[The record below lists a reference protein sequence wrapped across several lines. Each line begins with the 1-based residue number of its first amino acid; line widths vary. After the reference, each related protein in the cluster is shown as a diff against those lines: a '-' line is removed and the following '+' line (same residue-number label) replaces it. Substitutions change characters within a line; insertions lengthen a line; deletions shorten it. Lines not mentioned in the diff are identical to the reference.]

1 MDLRDS
7 WRGMKPGLTLC
18 TALAACSL
26 TACGERAN
34 SEAENSA
41 PYVATN
47 AAPEPVI
54 QSEPDAAP
62 PLVPDHNYDERRGPN
77 YYYVAAVS
85 EEDERKG
92 RAVGDVVVYQYLGKN
107 SAGQHV
113 LASMNSRGLVNYE
126 ASCSVPCRII
136 DTSDGQSIAFS
147 PRSIIGAAFEDAFR
161 GKLRVAERVRTEK
174 DAQVP
179 SNARSSGGDASTN
192 QADPALDEPWEAYT
206 ETGASEA
213 DTTAQ

>member
-1 MDLRDS
+1 MVLRDS
-7 WRGMKPGLTLC
+7 WHGMKLGFALC
-18 TALAACSL
+18 TALAAGAL
-26 TACGERAN
+26 TACGDRAN
-34 SEAENSA
+34 SEAENPT
-41 PYVATN
+41 PYAATN
-47 AAPEPVI
+47 TAPEPVI
-54 QSEPDAAP
+54 QSQPDTTP
-62 PLVPDHNYDERRGPN
+62 PPVPDHNYDERRGSN

-174 DAQVP
+174 DTQAR

-206 ETGASEA
+206 ETGASDA
-213 DTTAQ
+213 DTSAQ